1 MSLLDFCAAAA
12 GGWLILAA
20 LGGTSGASSSRPT
33 SAALAASS
41 GHTRPQVPAPVTPPI
56 TQADID
62 STWLTPWPTAVDED
76 DLMNREFVSLISAAW
91 DWTEPQP

>member
-1 MSLLDFCAAAA
+1 MSLLDYMAAAA

-20 LGGTSGASSSRPT
+20 LGGTGWCVLVTAYKRR
-33 SAALAASS
+33 
-41 GHTRPQVPAPVTPPI
+41 TRRIVGPYPPEVPAPVTPPI